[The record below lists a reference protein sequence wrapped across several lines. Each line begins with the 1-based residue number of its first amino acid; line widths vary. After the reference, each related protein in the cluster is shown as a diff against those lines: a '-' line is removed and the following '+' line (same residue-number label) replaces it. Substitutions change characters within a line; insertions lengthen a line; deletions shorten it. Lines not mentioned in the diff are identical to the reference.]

1 MEQRELGRSG
11 IKVSALG
18 LGLMSMS
25 GVYGNANDE
34 ESIGVIHYALDKGIN
49 FLDSADM
56 YGWGHNETL
65 LGKALKGRRDK
76 VVVATK
82 FGQVKLADGKQGVD
96 GRPEYVMQACEASLK
111 RLGIEVIDLYYQH
124 RVDTNT
130 PIEETVGAMKRL
142 VEQGKV
148 RALGLSEARP
158 ETIRRAH
165 KVHPIAA
172 VQNEYSLL
180 YQERRARK
188 RCRRRASLG
197 ITLVPYAPLGRSM
210 LTGTVHGKADLPEGD
225 RRLQHPRFQGEALDK
240 NVQLVRPARSHR
252 AGKEMHACPARAG
265 VAARAGQRH
274 RSDPGHQAQAA
285 HRRELGGFEHQAFA
299 RRREAHLGRRARGSR
314 CGHALSRGNHEA
326 RVPLRSDDAT
336 RWLALATMWSL
347 QYLFLRVAVPTFGTA
362 LVAEGR
368 AIRRAFP
375 RALGCMGRAP
385 AHRAARALERPPRG
399 RAGQQRG
406 PVRVLRLGGER
417 APGRLPRGDQRHGAA
432 LGRRSSPCR
441 C

>member
-1 MEQRELGRSG
+1 MERRELGRSG

-34 ESIGVIHYALDKGIN
+34 ESIGVIHYALDRGIN

-65 LGKALKGRRDK
+65 LGRALKGRRDK
-76 VVVATK
+76 AIVATK
-82 FGQVKLADGKQGVD
+82 FGQVKQADGKQTVD
-96 GRPEYVMQACEASLK
+96 GRPEYVMQACDASLK
-111 RLGIEVIDLYYQH
+111 RLGIDVIDLYYQH
-124 RVDTNT
+124 RVDTGT

-180 YQERRARK
+180 YRK
-188 RCRRRASLG
+188 EGEETLRTTRELG
-197 ITLVPYAPLGRSM
+197 IALVPYAPLGRSM

-240 NVQLVRPARSHR
+240 NVSLVKRLESIAAEKRCTPAQLV
-252 AGKEMHACPARAG
+252 
-265 VAARAGQRH
+265 
-274 RSDPGHQAQAA
+274 
-285 HRRELGGFEHQAFA
+285 
-299 RRREAHLGRRARGSR
+299 
-314 CGHALSRGNHEA
+314 
-326 RVPLRSDDAT
+326 
-336 RWLALATMWSL
+336 LAW
-347 QYLFLRVAVPTFGTA
+347 
-362 LVAEGR
+362 LVAQGKDLLPIPGTKRKQRIDENVD
-368 AIRRAFP
+368 ALKIRLTPDELKTISDA
-375 RALGCMGRAP
+375 AP
-385 AHRAARALERPPRG
+385 PG
-399 RAGQQRG
+399 AGAGTRY
-406 PVRVLRLGGER
+406 PAETMKRVYL
-417 APGRLPRGDQRHGAA
+417 
-432 LGRRSSPCR
+432 
-441 C
+441 

>member
-1 MEQRELGRSG
+1 MIEQRNLGKTS

-25 GVYGNANDE
+25 GVYGNANDD
-34 ESIGVIHYALDKGIN
+34 ESIGVIHYALDRGIN

-76 VVVATK
+76 VLVASK
-82 FGQVKLADGKQGVD
+82 FGQVKLPDGKQAVD

-111 RLGIEVIDLYYQH
+111 RLGIDVIDLYYQH
-124 RVDTNT
+124 RVDTNV
-130 PIEETVGAMKRL
+130 PIEDTVGAMKRL

-180 YQERRARK
+180 YRKEGEETLRATRE
-188 RCRRRASLG
+188 LG

-225 RRLQHPRFQGEALDK
+225 RRLQHPRFQGDALDK
-240 NVQLVRPARSHR
+240 NVALVKRIEAIAAEKRCTPSQLVLAWLLAQGKDVVPIPGTKRKARID
-252 AGKEMHACPARAG
+252 EN
-265 VAARAGQRH
+265 
-274 RSDPGHQAQAA
+274 
-285 HRRELGGFEHQAFA
+285 L
-299 RRREAHLGRRARGSR
+299 
-314 CGHALSRGNHEA
+314 
-326 RVPLRSDDAT
+326 
-336 RWLALATMWSL
+336 
-347 QYLFLRVAVPTFGTA
+347 
-362 LVAEGR
+362 
-368 AIRRAFP
+368 
-375 RALGCMGRAP
+375 
-385 AHRAARALERPPRG
+385 
-399 RAGQQRG
+399 
-406 PVRVLRLGGER
+406 
-417 APGRLPRGDQRHGAA
+417 AA
-432 LGRRSSPCR
+432 LNIKLGAHEVKKISEAAPPGAGAGTRYPAETMKRVYL
-441 C
+441 

>member
-82 FGQVKLADGKQGVD
+82 FGQVKLADGKQAVD

-130 PIEETVGAMKRL
+130 PIEDTVGAMKRL

-180 YQERRARK
+180 YRQEGEETLQATRA
-188 RCRRRASLG
+188 LG

-225 RRLQHPRFQGEALDK
+225 RRLQHPRFQGEALEK
-240 NVQLVRPARSHR
+240 NVSLVQRLEGIAAEKRCTPAQLVLAWLLDQ
-252 AGKEMHACPARAG
+252 GKDVVPI
-265 VAARAGQRH
+265 
-274 RSDPGHQAQAA
+274 PGTK
-285 HRRELGGFEHQAFA
+285 RRERIDENL
-299 RRREAHLGRRARGSR
+299 
-314 CGHALSRGNHEA
+314 N
-326 RVPLRSDDAT
+326 AT
-336 RWLALATMWSL
+336 RISLTADELKRISEAAPLGAGAGTRYPAETMKRV
-347 QYLFLRVAVPTFGTA
+347 YL
-362 LVAEGR
+362 
-368 AIRRAFP
+368 
-375 RALGCMGRAP
+375 
-385 AHRAARALERPPRG
+385 
-399 RAGQQRG
+399 
-406 PVRVLRLGGER
+406 
-417 APGRLPRGDQRHGAA
+417 
-432 LGRRSSPCR
+432 
-441 C
+441 